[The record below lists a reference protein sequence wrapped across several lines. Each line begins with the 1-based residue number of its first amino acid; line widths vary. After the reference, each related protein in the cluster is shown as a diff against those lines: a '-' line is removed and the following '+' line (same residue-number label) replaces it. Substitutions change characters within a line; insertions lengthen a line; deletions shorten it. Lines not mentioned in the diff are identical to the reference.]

1 MREKAFAR
9 NHFAL
14 SNDLSLGFAFA
25 IFMLFV
31 ASGGLLWYFGLNYEG
46 VSGSALSKIHPATYL
61 IVLIFL
67 LASARARNPIE
78 LWVSLAQRRP
88 ACLLMIGATVLR
100 FLQIAWQGA
109 PGLAGSVDTFILA
122 ALVVMLLAL
131 CDLAAYQRIELI
143 IHVSMIANALL
154 GLLEF
159 ATKHFYF
166 PYRFDGTLFLYDLR
180 PTSLQGHPLGNAAIT
195 AVYILM
201 LLSGGSALSTRI
213 RILVIGLQLAAL
225 VAFGGRAAFITVLI
239 LGSLQCLRLA
249 HRALRSGC
257 VSLVGMAIVITF
269 ITLAPLIMGGLYAS
283 GFFDSLLTRFESD
296 NGSAN
301 TRLEM
306 FNLLSQLSIRD
317 LLIGPDVGVIES
329 LRRIEGL
336 EQGIENPI
344 IRSVVYQGALTTLLM
359 IVVLSFFF
367 FELTKWSRSGLAL
380 PLLGFIVILNSFESI
395 ASKTTMLA
403 KFAIMAVIFFRRSSV
418 VSGYG
423 KTVIPSAAITAGS
436 RAWRLSSMSPIP
448 SNKFQKAQPKPRSS
462 ADWRTSRT

>member
-1 MREKAFAR
+1 
-9 NHFAL
+9 
-14 SNDLSLGFAFA
+14 
-25 IFMLFV
+25 
-31 ASGGLLWYFGLNYEG
+31 
-46 VSGSALSKIHPATYL
+46 
-61 IVLIFL
+61 
-67 LASARARNPIE
+67 
-78 LWVSLAQRRP
+78 
-88 ACLLMIGATVLR
+88 
-100 FLQIAWQGA
+100 
-109 PGLAGSVDTFILA
+109 
-122 ALVVMLLAL
+122 
-131 CDLAAYQRIELI
+131 
-143 IHVSMIANALL
+143 MIANALL

-249 HRALRSGC
+249 HRALRSGR

-418 VSGYG
+418 VSDYG